1 MYNRVEDELVSSVM
15 TVKPGNGYSSYRSL
29 ILPSGTEEGQDY
41 LVMEM
46 MKKESKEKRFT
57 R

>member
-29 ILPSGTEEGQDY
+29 ILSSGTEEGQDY

>member
-29 ILPSGTEEGQDY
+29 ILPSGTEGQDY